1 MPRVKRVP
9 SLYESI
15 MEARAIARAEIM
27 ARVAADTRLVMG
39 SLRDVAENGEGP
51 NGTGK
56 VPACRTLLETFGILG
71 QGSMPAIAVET
82 QDKDGN
88 RTRLIVAPGKSED
101 QG

>member
-27 ARVAADTRLVMG
+27 AKVAADTRLVMG
-39 SLRDVAENGEGP
+39 SLRDVAQNGEGP

-71 QGSMPAIAVET
+71 QGSMPSVAVET

-88 RTRLIVAPGKSED
+88 RTRVIVAPGKSED